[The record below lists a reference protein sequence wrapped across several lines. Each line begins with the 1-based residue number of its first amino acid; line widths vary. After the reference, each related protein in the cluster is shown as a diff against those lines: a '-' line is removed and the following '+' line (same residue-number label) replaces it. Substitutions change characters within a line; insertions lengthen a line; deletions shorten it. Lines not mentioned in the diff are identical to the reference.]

1 MPDLFMHF
9 TNMGF
14 DTSMYASSWFVTL
27 FTTQLPL
34 DVANRIMDVYLS
46 EVCKFIVITFITF
59 CLGHGSDI
67 PLCTGHPSVGTNRI
81 TQTRYGRNVEILST
95 TNERTV

>member
-34 DVANRIMDVYLS
+34 EVANRIMDAYLS
-46 EVCKFIVITFITF
+46 EVCKCIVIAHSF
-59 CLGHGSDI
+59 
-67 PLCTGHPSVGTNRI
+67 
-81 TQTRYGRNVEILST
+81 LST
-95 TNERTV
+95 